1 MATKIYPFQLR
12 QKIGV
17 SVANLATIL
26 GCTKSMLS
34 MVEAGQRP
42 LPAKSAQLL
51 YTLEKAIKSAEN
63 ADFNLFT
70 EPQERKTYL
79 KSQSRLTQAKLATVE
94 NELAALMEESKT
106 LVLLLKTAKVWAG
119 TTLPPNSADARLQME
134 ILQRKS
140 LKKWKMVQTEIAKNT
155 VRAEGLRAQLS
166 ACKKLLGG

>member
-1 MATKIYPFQLR
+1 MATKVYPFQLR
-12 QKIGV
+12 QKIGM
-17 SVANLATIL
+17 SVAHLATLL

-51 YTLEKAIKSAEN
+51 YTLEKAITSAES

-79 KSQSRLTQAKLATVE
+79 KNQSRLTQAKLATVE
-94 NELAALMEESKT
+94 NELAALAEESKT

-119 TTLPPNSADARLQME
+119 TTLPHNSADARLQME

-140 LKKWKMVQTEIAKNT
+140 IKKWISVQTEITKKAVQAK
-155 VRAEGLRAQLS
+155 GLWAQLS
-166 ACKKLLGG
+166 ACKKLLGL

>member
-1 MATKIYPFQLR
+1 MATKVYPFQLR
-12 QKIGV
+12 EKIGM

-42 LPAKSAQLL
+42 LPAKSAHIL
-51 YTLEKAIKSAEN
+51 YALEKAITSAEN

-79 KSQSRLTQAKLATVE
+79 KNQSRLTQAKLATIE
-94 NELAALMEESKT
+94 NELSSLADESKT

-119 TTLPPNSADARLQME
+119 TTLPHNSADARLQME

-140 LKKWKMVQTEIAKNT
+140 LKKWKTVQTEIAKKT
-155 VRAEGLRAQLS
+155 VQTEGLRAQLS
-166 ACKKLLGG
+166 VCKKLLGL

>member
-1 MATKIYPFQLR
+1 
-12 QKIGV
+12 
-17 SVANLATIL
+17 
-26 GCTKSMLS
+26 
-34 MVEAGQRP
+34 MVEASQRP

-51 YTLEKAIKSAEN
+51 YTLEKAIAKAEN

-79 KSQSRLTQAKLATVE
+79 KNQSRLTQAKLVTVE

-119 TTLPPNSADARLQME
+119 TTLLHNSADARLQME

-140 LKKWKMVQTEIAKNT
+140 LKKWKSVQTEITKKA
-155 VRAEGLRAQLS
+155 VQVQGLRAQLS
-166 ACKKLLGG
+166 VCKKLLGL

>member
-1 MATKIYPFQLR
+1 M
-12 QKIGV
+12 
-17 SVANLATIL
+17 SVNNLATIL

-51 YTLEKAIKSAEN
+51 YALEKAIAKAEN

-79 KSQSRLTQAKLATVE
+79 KNQSRLTQAKLAIVE

-106 LVLLLKTAKVWAG
+106 LVLLLKTAKVWTG
-119 TTLPPNSADARLQME
+119 TTLPLGPQDARLQME

-140 LKKWKMVQTEIAKNT
+140 LKKWKSAQTEIAKKT
-155 VRAEGLRAQLS
+155 VQAEGLRAQLS
-166 ACKKLLGG
+166 ACKKLLGL

>member
-1 MATKIYPFQLR
+1 MATKVYPFQLR
-12 QKIGV
+12 QKIGM
-17 SVANLATIL
+17 SVANLATLL

-51 YTLEKAIKSAEN
+51 YTLEKAIALAEN
-63 ADFNLFT
+63 ADFSLFT

-79 KSQSRLTQAKLATVE
+79 KNQSRLTQAKLATVE
-94 NELAALMEESKT
+94 NELATLMEESKT
-106 LVLLLKTAKVWAG
+106 LALLLKTTKVWTG

-140 LKKWKMVQTEIAKNT
+140 LKKWKSAQTEIAKKT
-155 VRAEGLRAQLS
+155 VQAEGLRAQLS
-166 ACKKLLGG
+166 ACKKLLGL